1 MRSNSPDNRP
11 QKIPSPS
18 IELTCVILSTMLFA
32 IEDKSSLM
40 NLVPQVFAAPGNRQ
54 ILSIIEGAVTKNLD
68 QAVKFV
74 CLAGLGEKLLKQ
86 EESARAKVSLIYLVT
101 RAMSE
106 ESKRP
111 EKKESELL
119 WTNIWSFASQI
130 PTVATEMEEQAKFG
144 NLKCWQSEVQAYA
157 RRRWRTLRDE
167 QMPRVKDQITDLEN
181 RVYAFLN
188 IERESGSSK

>member
-1 MRSNSPDNRP
+1 MRSKSPDNRH
-11 QKIPSPS
+11 QKIPGPS
-18 IELTCVILSTMLFA
+18 IELTCVLLSAMLFA
-32 IEDKSSLM
+32 IEDKSSLL
-40 NLVPQVFAAPGNRQ
+40 NLVPQAYAAPGNRET
-54 ILSIIEGAVTKNLD
+54 LSIIEGVLTKNLD

-86 EESARAKVSLIYLVT
+86 EESSRAKVSLIYLVT

-106 ESKRP
+106 ESKSP
-111 EKKESELL
+111 DKKESELL
-119 WTNIWSFASQI
+119 WSNIWSFASQI
-130 PTVATEMEEQAKFG
+130 PTVATEMDEQAKVG
-144 NLKCWQSEVQAYA
+144 NLKSWQSEVQAYA

-167 QMPRVKDQITDLEN
+167 QMPRVKVQITDLEN